1 MAYEVEEGTGR
12 LNQGFRSTTYVNN
25 IPWETLMEHCEHRF
39 RYVPLDDSI
48 RIPRELRDRVVMVT
62 RDVLE
67 TELASKLNP
76 NSDNRSKNSLQQV
89 I

>member
-1 MAYEVEEGTGR
+1 
-12 LNQGFRSTTYVNN
+12 
-25 IPWETLMEHCEHRF
+25 MEHCEHRF

-76 NSDNRSKNSLQQV
+76 NSDN
-89 I
+89 